1 MTGAPQVGCERTQN
15 GLTDRIVVASSMF
28 AAFDGALDDYIQHLR
43 VERGLSRH
51 TVDGY
56 ARDLVRFGARLADE
70 KASLGEVDEVRVAGY
85 LVTLSHEWRSAPSP
99 AYARLGRR
107 VKA

>member
-1 MTGAPQVGCERTQN
+1 MMNPQLINTTRPDPHQRSGRSPVATQSLDGAPQVGCERTQN

-43 VERGLSRH
+43 VERGLSKH

-56 ARDLVRFGARLADE
+56 EA
-70 KASLGEVDEVRVAGY
+70 RVAGY
-85 LVTLSHEWRSAPSP
+85 LLTLSQEGLSA
-99 AYARLGRR
+99 RT
-107 VKA
+107 